1 VVGLLGKVAELER
14 TVVEQRAEIAR
25 LKGLK
30 GPPLIK
36 PSGMAQASRGAKP
49 DQCETPQGRGKVNPR
64 ISVEDR
70 VLRVTVPVGSCFKGY
85 ESYLMQE
92 LVLSVHAIRYR
103 RERWVM
109 PDGKTIVAP
118 LPQGTRGH
126 FGPDLRRFVLMQYHQ
141 GQSTLPRV
149 TALLQSVGVSISK
162 REVQRLLTE
171 HQDDFLDEAQ
181 DVLRAGLARSSWI
194 SVDDT
199 GARHKAANGFC
210 TQIGND
216 DFTWFGTR
224 TSKSRLNF
232 LDLLRAGHS
241 DFVLN
246 DAAFAYMRSRAL
258 PVILMARLAAQ
269 PETSF
274 ADHAQGNAADSLSA
288 NIRSRPPGNA
298 RKLGIDHILHRR
310 FDHARADCIDAHAI
324 GGMGHRQRLGHGDH
338 RRLADIVDRVVDCAG
353 GLAGD
358 RGDVDQP
365 PATLC
370 DHVPQRCDTAEVY
383 RLGIHAHYRIPMLF
397 GDIKRKGHALNA
409 GVVHQRIQP
418 AKFGQRRID
427 HMLAISG
434 IGDINR

>member
-1 VVGLLGKVAELER
+1 MLSSVQLRELVASLLGKVAELER

-30 GPPLIK
+30 GPPSIK
-36 PSGMAQASRGAKP
+36 PSGMEQASSAAKRDP
-49 DQCETPQGRGKVNPR
+49 HKQCRGRGKVNPR
-64 ISVEDR
+64 VSVEDR
-70 VLRVTVPVGSCFKGY
+70 VLQATVPVGSCFKGY
-85 ESYLMQE
+85 EIYLVQE

-103 RERWVM
+103 RERWVT

-162 REVQRLLTE
+162 REVQRLLTG

-224 TSKSRLNF
+224 ASKSRLNF
-232 LDLLRAGHS
+232 LHLLRAGHS

-246 DAAFAYMRSRAL
+246 DAAFASMRSRAL
-258 PVILMARLAAQ
+258 PAILIARLAAQ
-269 PETSF
+269 PE
-274 ADHAQGNAADSLSA
+274 
-288 NIRSRPPGNA
+288 PGVP
-298 RKLGIDHILHRR
+298 
-310 FDHARADCIDAHAI
+310 
-324 GGMGHRQRLGHGDH
+324 GDWGCG
-338 RRLADIVDRVVDCAG
+338 R
-353 GLAGD
+353 
-358 RGDVDQP
+358 
-365 PATLC
+365 
-370 DHVPQRCDTAEVY
+370 
-383 RLGIHAHYRIPMLF
+383 
-397 GDIKRKGHALNA
+397 
-409 GVVHQRIQP
+409 
-418 AKFGQRRID
+418 
-427 HMLAISG
+427 
-434 IGDINR
+434 